1 MNHKSKEVIVINVIE
16 LELYE
21 PLLDEK
27 VLKKLV
33 KDTDIETVEI
43 AIDSYLKESMTRLER
58 IYLAFNNNNLET
70 LEVELH
76 TLGNIALTFGNTQLA
91 RIVMDTENYLRIENN
106 LEVQKRLRALPS
118 VSQQSFNTLIL
129 LRLNYFTKRI
139 IMDR

>member
-1 MNHKSKEVIVINVIE
+1 MINVIE